1 MKVLE
6 KGSGWQPV
14 FGGLCDELMADR
26 VGCFVVELARAKHLP
41 APLSFLALGGTGRQ
55 EQCPQENWARWVLP
69 SLSEA
74 VLL

>member
-14 FGGLCDELMADR
+14 FGGLCDELRADR

-41 APLSFLALGGTGRQ
+41 APLSSLALGGIGRQ
-55 EQCPQENWARWVLP
+55 E
-69 SLSEA
+69 
-74 VLL
+74 